1 MAIDLFD
8 ETMGLL
14 AELER
19 HGVPYAVAGAL
30 ALAIHGVPRA
40 TTDIDLLVRRDDVEA
55 TLEVAR
61 ARGFRVQAL
70 PMRFSDGLE
79 VRRSSKVDATVML
92 TLDLLLVNENL
103 EPVWASREPTGD
115 AAGDVRPRRHV
126 ASPRGECPERP
137 DGESPPPDQGRH
149 VARRRHDAAS
159 SPVRPA
165 RRVPRLGAPAARLA
179 DVASSAPF
187 RQPRA
192 EGVPGDCGMVSRY
205 NLRALS
211 WKRRR
216 RSARGKLLT
225 IALNPA

>member
-55 TLEVAR
+55 ILEVAR
-61 ARGFRVQAL
+61 ARGFRVQAF

-103 EPVWASREPTGD
+103 EPIWASRERVATER
-115 AAGDVRPRRHV
+115 GDVWVVSR
-126 ASPRGECPERP
+126 
-137 DGESPPPDQGRH
+137 QGLIEMKAWAGREQ
-149 VARRRHDAAS
+149 D
-159 SPVRPA
+159 
-165 RRVPRLGAPAARLA
+165 LA
-179 DVASSAPF
+179 DI
-187 RQPRA
+187 RR
-192 EGVPGDCGMVSRY
+192 
-205 NLRALS
+205 LRELD
-211 WKRRR
+211 R
-216 RSARGKLLT
+216 
-225 IALNPA
+225 

>member
-103 EPVWASREPTGD
+103 EPVWASRERVATER
-115 AAGDVRPRRHV
+115 GDVWVVSR
-126 ASPRGECPERP
+126 
-137 DGESPPPDQGRH
+137 QGLIEMKAWAGREQ
-149 VARRRHDAAS
+149 D
-159 SPVRPA
+159 
-165 RRVPRLGAPAARLA
+165 LA
-179 DVASSAPF
+179 DI
-187 RQPRA
+187 RR
-192 EGVPGDCGMVSRY
+192 
-205 NLRALS
+205 LRELD
-211 WKRRR
+211 R
-216 RSARGKLLT
+216 
-225 IALNPA
+225 

>member
-79 VRRSSKVDATVML
+79 VRRSSKVDAAVML

-103 EPVWASREPTGD
+103 EPVWASRERVATER
-115 AAGDVRPRRHV
+115 GDVWVVSR
-126 ASPRGECPERP
+126 
-137 DGESPPPDQGRH
+137 QGLIEMKAWAGREQ
-149 VARRRHDAAS
+149 D
-159 SPVRPA
+159 
-165 RRVPRLGAPAARLA
+165 LA
-179 DVASSAPF
+179 DI
-187 RQPRA
+187 RR
-192 EGVPGDCGMVSRY
+192 
-205 NLRALS
+205 LRELD
-211 WKRRR
+211 R
-216 RSARGKLLT
+216 
-225 IALNPA
+225 

>member
-19 HGVPYAVAGAL
+19 HSVPYAVAGAL

-55 TLEVAR
+55 ILEVAR

-103 EPVWASREPTGD
+103 EPVWASRERVATER
-115 AAGDVRPRRHV
+115 GDVWVVSR
-126 ASPRGECPERP
+126 
-137 DGESPPPDQGRH
+137 QGLIEMKAWAGREQ
-149 VARRRHDAAS
+149 D
-159 SPVRPA
+159 
-165 RRVPRLGAPAARLA
+165 LA
-179 DVASSAPF
+179 DI
-187 RQPRA
+187 RR
-192 EGVPGDCGMVSRY
+192 
-205 NLRALS
+205 LRELD
-211 WKRRR
+211 R
-216 RSARGKLLT
+216 
-225 IALNPA
+225 